1 MKIYVDFDDCLC
13 ETARYI
19 SGMAAKMFGKIVP
32 YEQIS
37 FFDLQKSFSI
47 TKEQYEHMM
56 IEAHTRET
64 LLAFEE
70 TPGASE
76 TLNGWIDEG
85 ADVYV
90 ITGRPYSAFD
100 ASREWLD
107 RHGLKRAE
115 MYCLNKYG
123 RDSFIK
129 KSDFNLELDD
139 FYKMKFDLAVE
150 DSTLAFKY
158 FEHLPELKVCVYER
172 PWNRN
177 CELPGENYRFCPD
190 WASIREVAKSL
201 QGENDL

>member
-1 MKIYVDFDDCLC
+1 MNIYVDFDDCLC

-19 SGMAAKMFGKIVP
+19 AGMAAEMFGKNVP

-47 TKEQYEHMM
+47 TRDQYERMM
-56 IEAHTRET
+56 IEAHTREK

-70 TPGASE
+70 TQGASE
-76 TLNGWIDEG
+76 TLNEWIDSG
-85 ADVYV
+85 FNVYV

-107 RHGLKRAE
+107 RHGLERVKL
-115 MYCLNKYG
+115 YCLNKYG

-129 KSDFNLELDD
+129 KSDFNLELDE
-139 FYKMKFDLAVE
+139 FYKMHFDLAVE

-158 FEHLPELKVCVYER
+158 FDHLPDLKVCVYER
-172 PWNRN
+172 PWNRT
-177 CELPGENYRFCPD
+177 CELPGTGYRLCPD
-190 WASIREVAKSL
+190 WASIREFAKSL
-201 QGENDL
+201 HD

>member
-19 SGMAAKMFGKIVP
+19 AGIVERMFGITVP

-37 FFDLQKSFSI
+37 FFDLKKSFSI
-47 TKEQYEHMM
+47 TQEQYERMM

-70 TPGASE
+70 TPGACE
-76 TLNGWIDEG
+76 TLNAWIDAGHE
-85 ADVYV
+85 VSV

-107 RHGLKRAE
+107 NHGLERVKL
-115 MYCLNKYG
+115 YCLNKYG
-123 RDSFIK
+123 RDSFIRS
-129 KSDFNLELDD
+129 SDFNLELED
-139 FYKMKFDLAVE
+139 FYKMHFDLAVE

-158 FEHLPELKVCVYER
+158 FTHLPDLKVCVFER
-172 PWNRN
+172 PWNRD
-177 CELPGENYRFCPD
+177 CEFPGEGYRLCPD
-190 WASIREVAKSL
+190 WASVRKVAEGL
-201 QGENDL
+201 R